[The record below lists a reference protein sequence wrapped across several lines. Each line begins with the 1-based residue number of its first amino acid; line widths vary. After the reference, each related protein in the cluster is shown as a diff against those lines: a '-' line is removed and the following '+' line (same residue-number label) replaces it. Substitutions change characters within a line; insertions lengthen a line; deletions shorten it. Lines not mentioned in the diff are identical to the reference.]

1 MTDPDISKENSLG
14 RPPPPTA
21 ARMETRLFLAIV
33 VLTVGFL
40 ALTFVVDMAEDG
52 VAGSFDR
59 AVLLALQTSTEISD
73 PIGPRWVEEIARDLT
88 SLGSYSVMLLI
99 VAGVLGYLLLIRRRA
114 AAVFV
119 LASIGGGIVLSNVLK
134 HFFQRARPDIAPH
147 AAEVFS
153 TSFPSAH
160 ALTLAVVVAR
170 FVLARL
176 QRLYAIGIAIGITII
191 VGLTRMY
198 LGVHWPT
205 DIAAGWC
212 VGAAWALACW
222 YIATKLQAKAARKR
236 ALRICPR
243 KSLCHW
249 HGVGISRA
257 ALFI

>member
-1 MTDPDISKENSLG
+1 MTDADISKENSLG

-33 VLTVGFL
+33 VLTLGFL

-59 AVLLALQTSTEISD
+59 AVVLALQTSTEISD

-114 AAVFV
+114 TAVFV

-160 ALTLAVVVAR
+160 AMLSAVVYLTLAVVVAR
-170 FVLARL
+170 FALARL

-236 ALRICPR
+236 AL
-243 KSLCHW
+243 
-249 HGVGISRA
+249 
-257 ALFI
+257 